1 MRKIVLNTAKPIA
14 RDKSRPG
21 IPVFTDAGTKLA
33 VPSRGLT
40 AGMADAWIANGSA
53 SPVGETK

>member
-1 MRKIVLNTAKPIA
+1 MRKIVLNTPKPIA

-21 IPVFTDAGTKLA
+21 VPIFTDAGTRLA

-40 AGMADAWIANGSA
+40 AAMADAWIRDGSA
-53 SPVGETK
+53 SIERQAP